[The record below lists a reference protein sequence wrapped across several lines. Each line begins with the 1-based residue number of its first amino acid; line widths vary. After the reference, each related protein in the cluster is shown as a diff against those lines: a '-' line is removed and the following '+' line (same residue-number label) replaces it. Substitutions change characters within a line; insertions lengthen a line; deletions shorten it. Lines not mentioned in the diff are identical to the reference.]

1 MDPAEKAKL
10 QREIHE
16 LTQKK
21 RKLLEDV
28 AAIDKFIKRRID
40 RIAALSNDEAS
51 RRGSVIFSWRVAKRW
66 MVGKDV

>member
-16 LTQKK
+16 LNQKK

-40 RIAALSNDEAS
+40 RIAALSDDEAT
-51 RRGSVIFSWRVAKRW
+51 RRGSAIFSWRVAKRW
-66 MVGKDV
+66 MVGKDI